1 MGGCREDV
9 QVPATDENIDREAKV
24 LPIKRNAVTHAVQ
37 LKCTVSTGTAVTYCN
52 EECVYTQP
60 RVIK

>member
-1 MGGCREDV
+1 M

-24 LPIKRNAVTHAVQ
+24 LPIKRNALTHVVQ